1 MIHSTAVIDKG
12 ATILEGTQ
20 IWHWTHVSSSAK
32 IGKNCSIGQSCFFG
46 NNSIIG
52 NNVKIQNNVSVF
64 DNVIIEDDAFIGPS
78 VVFTNVV
85 NPRSFISRKKEYKK
99 TIIKKGSSI
108 GANSTIICGKIIV
121 EYAFIG
127 AGSVVTKDAEAF
139 ALMMGVPARQV
150 GWMSRFGERLD
161 LPIKG
166 FSEAI
171 CAMTSEKYIL
181 EDKKVRVLL

>member
-108 GANSTIICGKIIV
+108 GANSTIICGKIIG

-127 AGSVVTKDAEAF
+127 AGSVVTKNISNF
-139 ALMMGVPARQV
+139 SLTYGVPAVQK
-150 GWMSRFGERLD
+150 GWVSKNGYKLD
-161 LPIKG
+161 LPLVG
-166 FSEAI
+166 NSEVY
-171 CAMTSEKYIL
+171 CQEEKEKYYL
-181 EDKKVRVLL
+181 KDGCVFLK